1 MIKKQVK
8 RILETR
14 ALPTLLE
21 QRNSLL
27 DEMDNL
33 VNKAK
38 EETRAFSDEESTR
51 FEEIKAEIAKI
62 DKTLKAEEEARAF
75 EKKEEKKPTGAE
87 EQRALDEANFLKFLR
102 GEERALDVAN
112 NGGVIPTS
120 IANKIIEKVKE
131 LSPIYRMATVYN
143 VGGDLVF
150 PVYDETTSSIGA
162 TYSDDLTELTEG
174 TGKFTTVK
182 LQNFIIGCLA
192 KVSKSLMNRTDFD
205 LVSFV
210 VNKVAQA
217 IAEFLEKE
225 LIKGTE
231 GKMSGISSTT
241 NTVTSAEV
249 GKVVADDLIDL
260 QMAVPEIYQA
270 GACWILHK
278 GTLKGLRKLKDLD
291 GNYILN
297 RDITN
302 GFGWTLLGKPAYITE
317 SADEVATGNKPVFY
331 GDMSG
336 LYVKLAQNVE
346 IQMLMEKYATQH
358 AIGVV
363 GYVEADSKVVENQK
377 IAALVIK

>member
-1 MIKKQVK
+1 MLKGLTEK
-8 RILETR
+8 
-14 ALPTLLE
+14 
-21 QRNSLL
+21 RNSLVE
-27 DEMDNL
+27 EMEGL
-33 VNKAK
+33 VNTIKT
-38 EETRAFSDEESTR
+38 ETRAFNDNETARIEAIKS
-51 FEEIKAEIAKI
+51 EISKLDNTIKI
-62 DKTLKAEEEARAF
+62 EEEVRGMD
-75 EKKEEKKPTGAE
+75 KKVETKKDE
-87 EQRALDEANFLKFLR
+87 QLEQRALDEKNFLAFVR
-102 GEERALDVAN
+102 GEERALNLAD
-112 NGGVIPTS
+112 NGGVIPTT
-120 IANKIIEKVKE
+120 IANRIIEKVKE
-131 LSPIYRMATVYN
+131 LSPIYRMSTVYN

-150 PVYDETTSSIGA
+150 PIYDETSSSIGA
-162 TYSDDLTELTEG
+162 AYSDDLTELTEG

-217 IAEFLEKE
+217 ISEFLEKE
-225 LIKGTE
+225 LIQGTV

-241 NTVTSAEV
+241 NTVTTKAV
-249 GKVVADDLIDL
+249 GKVDTDDLIDL
-260 QMAVPEIYQA
+260 QMAVPEVYQS

-278 GTLKGLRKLKDLD
+278 NTLKSLRKLKDAD

-297 RDITN
+297 RDFTN

-317 SADEVATGNKPVFY
+317 SADEVATGEKPVFY

-346 IQMLMEKYATQH
+346 IQILIEKFATQH

-377 IAALVIK
+377 IAALIVQ